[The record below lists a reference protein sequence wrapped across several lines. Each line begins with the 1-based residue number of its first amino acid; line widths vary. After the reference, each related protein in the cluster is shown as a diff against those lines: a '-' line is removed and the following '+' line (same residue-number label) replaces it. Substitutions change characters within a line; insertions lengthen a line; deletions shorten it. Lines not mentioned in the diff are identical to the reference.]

1 MLSLDDCNRQE
12 LKRLARY
19 STPAQI
25 AEAKARIA
33 REAASRE
40 NQERLAMSAAAIEA
54 ARSVRRHFEKF
65 GADEAYRR
73 LFDKA
78 LLAARR
84 SEHAQKRWRRFEAKA
99 GRLERVARLIRNGER
114 AVELAPSER
123 RL

>member
-19 STPAQI
+19 STPLQI

-40 NQERLAMSAAAIEA
+40 NQERLALSAAAIEA
-54 ARSVRRHFEKF
+54 ARSVRRHFETF
-65 GADEAYRR
+65 GVDDAYRR
-73 LFDKA
+73 LFDEA

-84 SEHAQKRWRRFEAKA
+84 SEHAHKRWTRFEAKA
-99 GRLERVARLIRNGER
+99 DRLERIARVTRMRQGE
-114 AVELAPSER
+114 
-123 RL
+123 